1 MLQIMKRYMKT
12 MNKFNKTQGSILQ
25 LVLIIFLVLVL
36 NIGVFFS
43 GIINNS
49 KAINR
54 VKEINES
61 RLIELTILRYYK
73 EMILNEVLISDI
85 INIQNYVIEYTI
97 DDLGNFYYILTTVRK
112 KEQEYSFNL
121 KINIETLV
129 ISSFEYQ

>member
-25 LVLIIFLVLVL
+25 LALIIFLVLVL

-85 INIQNYVIEYTI
+85 INIQNYVIEYTV

>member
-1 MLQIMKRYMKT
+1 MKRYMKT

-85 INIQNYVIEYTI
+85 INIQNYVIEYTV
-97 DDLGNFYYILTTVRK
+97 DDLGDFYYILTTVRK

>member
-85 INIQNYVIEYTI
+85 INIQNYVIEYTV

>member
-1 MLQIMKRYMKT
+1 

-85 INIQNYVIEYTI
+85 INIQNYVIEYTV

>member
-1 MLQIMKRYMKT
+1 MKRYMKT
-12 MNKFNKTQGSILQ
+12 TNKFNKTQGSILQ

-85 INIQNYVIEYTI
+85 INIQNYVIEYVV
-97 DDLGNFYYILTTVRK
+97 DDLGSFYYIKTTVRK

>member
-1 MLQIMKRYMKT
+1 MKRYMKT

-85 INIQNYVIEYTI
+85 INIQNYVIEYTV

>member
-1 MLQIMKRYMKT
+1 MKRYMNT

-54 VKEINES
+54 VKEINER

-85 INIQNYVIEYTI
+85 INIQNYVIEYTV

>member
-1 MLQIMKRYMKT
+1 

-54 VKEINES
+54 VKEINER

-85 INIQNYVIEYTI
+85 INIQNYVIEYTV

>member
-54 VKEINES
+54 VKEINER

-85 INIQNYVIEYTI
+85 INIQNYVIEYTV

>member
-1 MLQIMKRYMKT
+1 MKRYMKM

-85 INIQNYVIEYTI
+85 INIQNYVIEYTV

>member
-1 MLQIMKRYMKT
+1 

-85 INIQNYVIEYTI
+85 INIQNYVIEYTV

-121 KINIETLV
+121 KIDIETLV

>member
-1 MLQIMKRYMKT
+1 MKRYMKT

-54 VKEINES
+54 VK
-61 RLIELTILRYYK
+61 
-73 EMILNEVLISDI
+73 
-85 INIQNYVIEYTI
+85 
-97 DDLGNFYYILTTVRK
+97 
-112 KEQEYSFNL
+112 
-121 KINIETLV
+121 
-129 ISSFEYQ
+129 

>member
-1 MLQIMKRYMKT
+1 

-43 GIINNS
+43 GIITNS

-85 INIQNYVIEYTI
+85 INIQNYVIEYTV

>member
-1 MLQIMKRYMKT
+1 

-85 INIQNYVIEYTI
+85 INIQNYVIEYTV
-97 DDLGNFYYILTTVRK
+97 DDLGDFYYILTTVRK

>member
-85 INIQNYVIEYTI
+85 INIQNYVIEYTV
-97 DDLGNFYYILTTVRK
+97 DDLGDFYYILTTVRK

>member
-1 MLQIMKRYMKT
+1 M
-12 MNKFNKTQGSILQ
+12 Q
-25 LVLIIFLVLVL
+25 LVLIIFLVLIL
-36 NIGVFFS
+36 NIGMFFS
-43 GIINNS
+43 SIIDNS

-54 VKEINES
+54 VKEINEN

-85 INIQNYVIEYTI
+85 ITVQDYIIEYTV
-97 DDLGNFYYILTTVRK
+97 DDLGSFYYIVTMVRK

>member
-1 MLQIMKRYMKT
+1 M

-85 INIQNYVIEYTI
+85 INIQNYVIEYTV

-121 KINIETLV
+121 KIDIETLV

>member
-1 MLQIMKRYMKT
+1 LLQIMKRYMKT

-85 INIQNYVIEYTI
+85 INIQNYVIEYTV

>member
-1 MLQIMKRYMKT
+1 

-61 RLIELTILRYYK
+61 RLIELTILRYYN

-85 INIQNYVIEYTI
+85 INIQNYVIEYTV